1 MRKKVAG
8 KRVKVERR
16 RGLSVALSVEEREV
30 LERLSVLK
38 YHGIAGASTVLRE
51 EGVESARREIERLT
65 KEKEGA

>member
-1 MRKKVAG
+1 MSRKVAVRR
-8 KRVKVERR
+8 KRVERR
-16 RGLSVALSVEEREV
+16 RGLSVALSVEERDV

-38 YHGIAGASTVLRE
+38 YHGIAGVSTVLRE